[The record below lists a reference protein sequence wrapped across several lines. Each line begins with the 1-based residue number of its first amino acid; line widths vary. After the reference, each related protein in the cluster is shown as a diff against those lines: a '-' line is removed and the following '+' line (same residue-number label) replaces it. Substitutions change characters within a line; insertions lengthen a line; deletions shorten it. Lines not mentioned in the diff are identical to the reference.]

1 MPLPKLRANAGIA
14 GSRLDVFMKREWL
27 PLLLVALVSAGSGCE
42 HASPPP
48 SVLGAEIVSIRPHD
62 PDAYTQGLQWHAGQ
76 LFEST
81 GLYGA
86 SSVREVQL
94 SSGEVLRRRDLPA
107 AVFGEGLTLHRGDL
121 WVLTW
126 REGIAYVLDP
136 ASFALKR
143 SVRYDGQGWG
153 LTSDG
158 THLILS
164 DGSSTLRFIEA
175 SDFTVVRRLRVTE
188 NGVAL
193 KQLNELEYVAGQ
205 IFANV
210 YRSDRIVRIDPQ
222 DGQVTAS
229 IDLQTLRAQLPT
241 PHRAEVLNG
250 IAFDEASGNFLVTGK
265 YWPKLFELRLH

>member
-1 MPLPKLRANAGIA
+1 MSARESAVPC
-14 GSRLDVFMKREWL
+14 SVFFMKRRL
-27 PLLLVALVSAGSGCE
+27 RSFLLIALIFAGYGCE
-42 HASPPP
+42 YASPPP
-48 SVLGAEIVSIRPHD
+48 LVLSAEIVAIRPHD
-62 PDAYTQGLQWHAGQ
+62 PDAYTQGLQWYAGQ

-86 SSVREVQL
+86 SSVREVDL
-94 SSGEVLRRRDLPA
+94 ANGEVLRRRDLPKV
-107 AVFGEGLTLHRGDL
+107 VFGEGLSLHRGDL

-136 ASFALKR
+136 ASFAPKR
-143 SVRYDGQGWG
+143 SARYEGEGWG

-188 NGVAL
+188 NGL
-193 KQLNELEYVAGQ
+193 PLRKLNELEYVAGQ

-210 YRSDRIVRIDPQ
+210 YGSDRIVRIDPKS
-222 DGQVTAS
+222 GQVTAS
-229 IDLQTLRAQLPT
+229 IDLKILRSHLPL
-241 PHRAEVLNG
+241 PHQAEVLNG
-250 IAFDEASGNFLVTGK
+250 IAFDAATGNFLVTGK
-265 YWPKLFELRLH
+265 YWPKLFELRLQ

>member
-1 MPLPKLRANAGIA
+1 
-14 GSRLDVFMKREWL
+14 MKRSVL
-27 PLLLVALVSAGSGCE
+27 SLLLIALIFAGYGCE
-42 HASPPP
+42 HEYASAP
-48 SVLGAEIVSIRPHD
+48 SPLLSAEIVAIRPHD

-86 SSVREVQL
+86 SSVREVDFA
-94 SSGEVLRRRDLPA
+94 SGKVLRRRDLPNT
-107 AVFGEGLTLHRGDL
+107 VFGEGLSFHRGDL

-136 ASFALKR
+136 VSFAAKR
-143 SVRYDGQGWG
+143 SARYEGQGWG

-188 NGVAL
+188 NGL
-193 KQLNELEYVAGQ
+193 PLRKLNELEYVAGQ

-222 DGQVTAS
+222 NGQVTAS
-229 IDLQTLRAQLPT
+229 IDLKILRTHLPL
-241 PHRAEVLNG
+241 PHYAEVLNG
-250 IAFDEASGNFLVTGK
+250 IAFDEATGNFLVTGK
-265 YWPKLFELRLH
+265 YWPKLFELRLQ